1 MSVSVKNERRRLE
14 NGFILQGELT
24 MRRSVCY
31 YIIMDE
37 KGGYGGMRF
46 ESKEIVLK
54 DGARAILRSPRVED
68 AQEMLNYLKATAG
81 ETEFVI
87 RYPEECTMTLEQ
99 EERFIRS
106 IVDSESDVMILCVI
120 DGRIAGNCQL
130 KFGTRIKTRHSGRV
144 AIALYREFWGRGIGT
159 ILFEEMIGLAKQRG
173 LMQLELEF
181 VEGNERGRALYE
193 KMGFSIVAVR
203 PDAYLLKDGSFRK
216 EYIMMKKL

>member
-1 MSVSVKNERRRLE
+1 MIYPERKVL
-14 NGFILQGELT
+14 
-24 MRRSVCY
+24 
-31 YIIMDE
+31 
-37 KGGYGGMRF
+37 
-46 ESKEIVLK
+46 LK
-54 DGARAILRSPRVED
+54 DGTEATLRSPRPED
-68 AQEMLNYLKATAG
+68 AQSMLDYLKATAG

-106 IVDSESDVMILCVI
+106 IVESESEVMILCEI

-159 ILFEEMIGLAKQRG
+159 ILFEEMIGIAKRRG
-173 LMQLELEF
+173 LIQLELEF

-193 KMGFSIVAVR
+193 KMGFSVVAVR
-203 PDAYLLKDGSFRK
+203 PDAYMLKDGSFRK
-216 EYIMMKKL
+216 EFIMMKKLI

>member
-1 MSVSVKNERRRLE
+1 MIYEPKKV
-14 NGFILQGELT
+14 
-24 MRRSVCY
+24 
-31 YIIMDE
+31 
-37 KGGYGGMRF
+37 
-46 ESKEIVLK
+46 VLK
-54 DGARAILRSPRVED
+54 DGTEATLRSPRPED
-68 AQEMLNYLKATAG
+68 AQSMLDYLKATAG

-106 IVDSESDVMILCVI
+106 IVDSESDLMILCEI

-144 AIALYREFWGRGIGT
+144 AIALYREYWGRGIGT
-159 ILFEEMIGLAKQRG
+159 ILFNEMIKLAKQRG

-181 VEGNERGRALYE
+181 IEGNDRGRALYE
-193 KMGFSIVAVR
+193 KMGFSVAAVR
-203 PDAYLLKDGSFRK
+203 PDAYMLKDGSLRK

>member
-1 MSVSVKNERRRLE
+1 MRYTDSY
-14 NGFILQGELT
+14 QGGIKMIYEPKK
-24 MRRSVCY
+24 V
-31 YIIMDE
+31 
-37 KGGYGGMRF
+37 
-46 ESKEIVLK
+46 VLK
-54 DGARAILRSPRVED
+54 DGTEATLRSPRPED
-68 AQEMLNYLKATAG
+68 AQSMLDYLKATAG

-106 IVDSESDVMILCVI
+106 IVDSESDLMILCEI

-144 AIALYREFWGRGIGT
+144 AIALYREYWGRGIGT
-159 ILFEEMIGLAKQRG
+159 ILFNEMIKLAKQRG

-181 VEGNERGRALYE
+181 IEGNDRGRALYE
-193 KMGFSIVAVR
+193 KMGFSVAAVR
-203 PDAYLLKDGSFRK
+203 PDAYMLKDGSLRK